1 MPLHTTIYARSPQ
14 GCAGK
19 VILVRHHEKSI
30 RKQHVLAHP
39 ELQHTLTEQAVVKR
53 TAREVNDPSV
63 HLATQLSRRGY
74 FGRERD
80 RFYAANMVE
89 GVEGLHRAGVIYRE
103 FATSNHRMSL
113 LA

>member
-63 HLATQLSRRGY
+63 VRPWWSFDESLPLFLAALSL
-74 FGRERD
+74 
-80 RFYAANMVE
+80 YA
-89 GVEGLHRAGVIYRE
+89 G
-103 FATSNHRMSL
+103 
-113 LA
+113 